1 MHPVLFTIGNF
12 SFRFYGLMIAIG
24 TLVGYWFVTTKK
36 KDIALTEDDLLD
48 LLIWLIIMGII
59 GAKILFILTH
69 SPLYY
74 LQNPKEMLS
83 GSGLSFIGIV
93 IFGLGTTW
101 VYAKKKKVNFFALLD
116 TISPAVMIGY
126 AIGRIGCFLNGCCF
140 GLPTDSWVGFRF
152 VTVDPYPRYPT
163 QLFISVGA
171 LIAFF
176 ILKWIYKN
184 KKSHGK
190 VFGWFLILYSIITF
204 IVGFYRDMP
213 RYYGLQLTLNQYS
226 TFIIVPIAICILIFT
241 SKHQQIIQQDGKTLE
256 GSVETWNKSEYNQDD
271 NEVII
276 Q

>member
-1 MHPVLFTIGNF
+1 
-12 SFRFYGLMIAIG
+12 
-24 TLVGYWFVTTKK
+24 
-36 KDIALTEDDLLD
+36 
-48 LLIWLIIMGII
+48 
-59 GAKILFILTH
+59 
-69 SPLYY
+69 
-74 LQNPKEMLS
+74 MLS